1 MRLKS
6 ALGSNLAHHLL
17 CLHNIRIL
25 SKHLLIKRFKRRL
38 RVTRQRLNLLSIQL
52 VLLLHRMTRVPRY
65 VISLN
70 DPISLDLYPLLLYE
84 HLEMRDYL
92 RQIILL
98 FYLCLV
104 LKVSLANDLHQRL
117 TLLAKK
123 CTISERWRNRKL
135 LVKVVCEVTCLI
147 GWAVLTK

>member
-104 LKVSLANDLHQRL
+104 LKVSLANDLH
-117 TLLAKK
+117 
-123 CTISERWRNRKL
+123 
-135 LVKVVCEVTCLI
+135 
-147 GWAVLTK
+147 